1 VRLPVRRTLL
11 DIALTLLFIL
21 LQTTIGRYL
30 TLAGLPPD
38 IALIWI
44 VYLALRR
51 GQLAG
56 TVAGFFTGLV
66 LDLISGNDG
75 MMGLAALSKTAAGFT
90 AGYFFNENKTLQT
103 LGSYRFIVIILTVAL
118 VHNLIYFVIFL
129 QGSGAHW
136 WEAILLYGIPAA
148 LYTAAVGLIPTFVF
162 ARRLLQ

>member
-1 VRLPVRRTLL
+1 MRQTFI
-11 DIALTLLFIL
+11 DIALTILFVL
-21 LQTTIGRYL
+21 LQTTLTQYL
-30 TLAGLPPD
+30 AVWGLSPD

-51 GQLAG
+51 GQITG

-66 LDLISGNDG
+66 FDLLSGNDG
-75 MMGLAALSKTAAGFT
+75 MLGLAALSKTAGGFM

-103 LGSYRFIVIILTVAL
+103 LGSYRFILIILSVSL

-136 WEAILLYGIPAA
+136 WQAILLYGIPAA
-148 LYTAAVGLIPTFVF
+148 LYIAAVGLIPTFVF
-162 ARRLLQ
+162 ARRALL

>member
-1 VRLPVRRTLL
+1 MRQAFF
-11 DIALTLLFIL
+11 DIALTILFVL
-21 LQTTIGRYL
+21 LQTTITQYL
-30 TLAGLPPD
+30 AVAGLSPD

-51 GQLAG
+51 GQITG

-66 LDLISGNDG
+66 LDLLSGNDG
-75 MMGLAALSKTAAGFT
+75 MLGLAALAKTAGGFM
-90 AGYFFNENKTLQT
+90 AGYFFSENKTLQT
-103 LGSYRFIVIILTVAL
+103 LGSYRFILIILAVSL

-136 WEAILLYGIPAA
+136 WQAILLYGIPTA

-162 ARRLLQ
+162 ARRALL